1 VTVGRDREQVAFESE
16 LYAELRPL
24 MFSIAYRM
32 LGSVSEADDVVQEA
46 FLRLHQAVMRETSIE
61 TPRSYLATITT
72 RTSIDHLRRARAR
85 REEYVGEWLPE
96 PVLEDP
102 LPNAEEEHEGTAD
115 SLSLAFLVLLET
127 LSPVQ
132 RAVFLL
138 HDVFDYGYR
147 EIATIVGK
155 SEQNCRQLAARARRQ
170 IDERRP
176 RFETSREQRDEL
188 ARRFFEAID
197 HGDTDG
203 LVALLAADAA
213 IYGDGGGKA
222 PSWPRPIFG
231 QRQVADLLAT
241 IGGRI
246 RLLGIRRRSVYVNGQ
261 PGAVFL
267 DPDGGVIN
275 VMSLDIAEGVV
286 QTVRS
291 VVNPEKLGHL
301 GEVGDL
307 GTLLRALRAGE
318 AGEE

>member
-1 VTVGRDREQVAFESE
+1 VQPRDREQVAFEGE
-16 LYAELRPL
+16 VYAELRPL

-46 FLRLHQAVMRETSIE
+46 FLRFHQALQRETSIE
-61 TPRSYLATITT
+61 SPRSYLATITT
-72 RTSIDHLRRARAR
+72 RTSIDHLRRARAH
-85 REEYVGEWLPE
+85 REQYVGEWLPE
-96 PVLEDP
+96 PVVDDP
-102 LPNAEEEHEGTAD
+102 QPNAEEEHEGTAD

-138 HDVFDYGYR
+138 HDVFDYDYR
-147 EIATIVGK
+147 QIATIVGK
-155 SEQNCRQLAARARRQ
+155 SEQNCRQVAVRARRQ

-197 HGDTDG
+197 YGNTDG
-203 LVALLAADAA
+203 LLALLAADAA

-222 PSWPRPIFG
+222 PSFPQPIFG

-241 IGGRI
+241 IGARI

-267 DPDGGVIN
+267 DPDGRLIN
-275 VMSLDIAEGVV
+275 VVSLDIAEGVV

-301 GEVGDL
+301 GEVAD
-307 GTLLRALRAGE
+307 LRALLRSQDEGE

>member
-1 VTVGRDREQVAFESE
+1 VEVRGRDRERVAFESE
-16 LYAELRPL
+16 LYAELRPQ
-24 MFSIAYRM
+24 MFAIAYRM

-46 FLRLHQAVMRETSIE
+46 FLRFHQALLQESNIDS
-61 TPRSYLATITT
+61 PRSYLATITT

-85 REEYVGEWLPE
+85 REQYVGEWLPE

-102 LPNAEEEHEGTAD
+102 LPDDEEHEGTAD

-138 HDVFDYGYR
+138 HDVFDYEYR
-147 EIATIVGK
+147 EIAPIVGK

-176 RFETSREQRDEL
+176 RFESSREQRDEL
-188 ARRFFEAID
+188 AQRFFDAVED
-197 HGDTDG
+197 GDTEG
-203 LVALLAADAA
+203 LLALLAADAA

-222 PSWPRPIFG
+222 PAWPRPIFG
-231 QRQVADLLAT
+231 QRQVAHLLAT
-241 IGGRI
+241 IGARI
-246 RLLGIRRRSVYVNGQ
+246 RPLGVRRRRVYVNGQ
-261 PGAVFL
+261 PGSVFL
-267 DPDGGVIN
+267 DPDGRLIN

-286 QTVRS
+286 QSVRS
-291 VVNPEKLGHL
+291 ILNPEKLGHL

-307 GTLLRALRAGE
+307 RGLLRAEREGE

>member
-1 VTVGRDREQVAFESE
+1 MSGTDPEQVAFESE
-16 LYAELRPL
+16 VYAELRPM
-24 MFSIAYRM
+24 MFAIAYRM

-46 FLRLHQAVMRETSIE
+46 FLRFHQALMQETGIE
-61 TPRSYLATITT
+61 SPRSYLATITT
-72 RTSIDHLRRARAR
+72 RTSIDHMRRARAR
-85 REEYVGEWLPE
+85 REQYVGEWLPE
-96 PVLEDP
+96 PILENRPAD
-102 LPNAEEEHEGTAD
+102 AEEEHEGTAD

-138 HDVFDYGYR
+138 HDVFDYGYP

-188 ARRFFEAID
+188 AQRFFEAID

-231 QRQVADLLAT
+231 ESQVAGWLAT
-241 IGGRI
+241 IGARA
-246 RLLGIRRRSVYVNGQ
+246 RSLGIRRRHVYVNGQ

-267 DPDGGVIN
+267 DPDGRLIN

-291 VVNPEKLGHL
+291 IVNPEKLGHL

-307 GTLLRALRAGE
+307 RALLRALREGE

>member
-46 FLRLHQAVMRETSIE
+46 FLRFHQALMRETSIE

-231 QRQVADLLAT
+231 QRQVAELLAT

-307 GTLLRALRAGE
+307 GALLRAQHAGQADE
-318 AGEE
+318 D

>member
-1 VTVGRDREQVAFESE
+1 MTVGRDREQVAFESE
-16 LYAELRPL
+16 VYAELRPL

-46 FLRLHQAVMRETSIE
+46 FLRFHEALMRETSIE
-61 TPRSYLATITT
+61 SPRSYLATITT
-72 RTSIDHLRRARAR
+72 RASIDHLRRARAR
-85 REEYVGEWLPE
+85 REQYVGEWLPE

-138 HDVFDYGYR
+138 HDVFDYDYR
-147 EIATIVGK
+147 QIAAIVGK
-155 SEQNCRQLAARARRQ
+155 SEENCRQLAVRARRQ

-203 LVALLAADAA
+203 LLALLAADAA

-222 PSWPRPIFG
+222 PSLPRPIFG

-241 IGGRI
+241 IGARV
-246 RLLGIRRRSVYVNGQ
+246 RRLGIRRRSVYVNGQ

-267 DPDGGVIN
+267 DPDGRLIN

-301 GEVGDL
+301 GEVADL
-307 GTLLRALRAGE
+307 RALLRAQGEGE

>member
-1 VTVGRDREQVAFESE
+1 VTVGKDREQVAFESE
-16 LYAELRPL
+16 VYAELRP
-24 MFSIAYRM
+24 MMVSIAYRM

-46 FLRLHQAVMRETSIE
+46 FLRFHQALMRETSIE
-61 TPRSYLATITT
+61 SPRSYLATITT
-72 RTSIDHLRRARAR
+72 RASIDHLRRARAR
-85 REEYVGEWLPE
+85 REQYVGEWLPE
-96 PVLEDP
+96 PVLEGP
-102 LPNAEEEHEGTAD
+102 LPDDEEHEGTAD

-138 HDVFDYGYR
+138 HDVFDYEYR
-147 EIATIVGK
+147 EIAAIVGK
-155 SEQNCRQLAARARRQ
+155 SEQNCRQLAVRARRQ

-203 LVALLAADAA
+203 LLALLAADAA

-222 PSWPRPIFG
+222 PSLPGPIFG
-231 QRQVADLLAT
+231 QRQVAGLLAT
-241 IGGRI
+241 IGARI
-246 RLLGIRRRSVYVNGQ
+246 RRLGIRRRRVYVNGQ

-267 DPDGGVIN
+267 DPEGRLIN
-275 VMSLDIAEGVV
+275 VMSLDIAEGLV

-291 VVNPEKLGHL
+291 IVNPEKLGHL
-301 GEVGDL
+301 GEVADL
-307 GTLLRALRAGE
+307 RALLRAGREGE
-318 AGEE
+318 AGAE

>member
-1 VTVGRDREQVAFESE
+1 MQPGDRELVAFESE
-16 LYAELRPL
+16 VYAELRPL

-46 FLRLHQAVMRETSIE
+46 FLRFHQALMRETNIE
-61 TPRSYLATITT
+61 SPRSYLATLTT

-85 REEYVGEWLPE
+85 REQYVGEWLPE

-138 HDVFDYGYR
+138 HDVFDYEYR
-147 EIATIVGK
+147 EIAAIVGK
-155 SEQNCRQLAARARRQ
+155 SEQNCRQLAVRARRQ

-188 ARRFFEAID
+188 ARRFFEAVD
-197 HGDTDG
+197 QGDTDG
-203 LVALLAADAA
+203 LLALLAADAA

-222 PSWPRPIFG
+222 PALPRPIFG
-231 QRQVADLLAT
+231 QRQVADLLLTFGARL
-241 IGGRI
+241 GG
-246 RLLGIRRRSVYVNGQ
+246 LGIRRRSVYVNGQ

-267 DPDGGVIN
+267 DPDGRLIN
-275 VMSLDIAEGVV
+275 VVSLDIADGVV

-301 GEVGDL
+301 GEVADL
-307 GTLLRALRAGE
+307 RALLRAGREGE
-318 AGEE
+318 AGAE

>member
-1 VTVGRDREQVAFESE
+1 MQPSDREQVAFDSE

-46 FLRLHQAVMRETSIE
+46 FLRFHEALMRETSIE
-61 TPRSYLATITT
+61 SPRSYLATITT
-72 RTSIDHLRRARAR
+72 RASIDHLRRARAR
-85 REEYVGEWLPE
+85 REQYVGEWLPE

-102 LPNAEEEHEGTAD
+102 LPDVEEEHEGTAD

-138 HDVFDYGYR
+138 HDVFDYDYR
-147 EIATIVGK
+147 QIAAIVGK

-176 RFETSREQRDEL
+176 RFESSREQRDEL

-222 PSWPRPIFG
+222 PSWPRPLFG
-231 QRQVADLLAT
+231 QRLVADLLST
-241 IGGRI
+241 IGARGR
-246 RLLGIRRRSVYVNGQ
+246 RLGVRRRSVYVNGQ

-267 DPDGGVIN
+267 DPDGRLIN
-275 VMSLDIAEGVV
+275 VMSLDIADGVV

-291 VVNPEKLGHL
+291 VLNPEKLGHL
-301 GEVGDL
+301 GEVADL
-307 GTLLRALRAGE
+307 RALLRAQREGE
-318 AGEE
+318 VVEE

>member
-1 VTVGRDREQVAFESE
+1 MPGRDPEQVAFESE
-16 LYAELRPL
+16 VYAELRPM

-32 LGSVSEADDVVQEA
+32 LGSVSDADDVVQEA
-46 FLRLHQAVMRETSIE
+46 FLRFHQALTQETSIE
-61 TPRSYLATITT
+61 SPRSYLATITT
-72 RTSIDHLRRARAR
+72 RTSIDYLRRVRAR
-85 REEYVGEWLPE
+85 REQYVGEWLPE

-102 LPNAEEEHEGTAD
+102 LPSAEDEHEGTAD

-138 HDVFDYGYR
+138 HDVFDYDYR
-147 EIATIVGK
+147 QIASIVGK
-155 SEQNCRQLAARARRQ
+155 SEDNCRQLAVRARRQ

-203 LVALLAADAA
+203 LLALLAADAA

-222 PSWPRPIFG
+222 PAWPRPIFG
-231 QRQVADLLAT
+231 QRQVARLLAT
-241 IGGRI
+241 VGAQGR
-246 RLLGIRRRSVYVNGQ
+246 RLGIRRRRVDVNGQ
-261 PGAVFL
+261 PGAVLL
-267 DPDGGVIN
+267 DPDGRLVNVI
-275 VMSLDIAEGVV
+275 SLDIAEGVV
-286 QTVRS
+286 QTVRLI
-291 VVNPEKLGHL
+291 VNPEKLGHL

-307 GTLLRALRAGE
+307 RSLLLAQREGE

>member
-1 VTVGRDREQVAFESE
+1 MPGMDHEQVEFESE
-16 LYAELRPL
+16 LFAELRPQ

-32 LGSVSEADDVVQEA
+32 LGSVSEADDVVQDA
-46 FLRLHQAVMRETSIE
+46 FLRFHQALTRETNIE
-61 TPRSYLATITT
+61 SPSSFLASITT

-85 REEYVGEWLPE
+85 REQYVGEWLPE

-102 LPNAEEEHEGTAD
+102 LPDAEEEHEGTAD

-138 HDVFDYGYR
+138 HDVFDYDYR
-147 EIATIVGK
+147 EIAAIVGK

-176 RFETSREQRDEL
+176 RFETSREQRHEL
-188 ARRFFEAID
+188 ARRFFDAVD

-203 LVALLAADAA
+203 LLTLLAADAA
-213 IYGDGGGKA
+213 FYGDGGGKA
-222 PSWPRPIFG
+222 PAWPQPIFG
-231 QRQVADLLAT
+231 QRHVADLLAT
-241 IGGRI
+241 VGARI
-246 RLLGIRRRSVYVNGQ
+246 RRLGIRRRSVYVNGQ

-267 DPDGGVIN
+267 DPDGRLIN
-275 VMSLDIAEGVV
+275 VVSLDIAEGVV

-307 GTLLRALRAGE
+307 RALLRAQGESE
-318 AGEE
+318 AGDV

>member
-1 VTVGRDREQVAFESE
+1 MPDRDREEVEFESE

-46 FLRLHQAVMRETSIE
+46 FLRFHEALMQETSIE
-61 TPRSYLATITT
+61 SPRSYLATITT
-72 RTSIDHLRRARAR
+72 RASIDHLRRARAR
-85 REEYVGEWLPE
+85 REQYVGEWLPE

-102 LPNAEEEHEGTAD
+102 LPKVEEEHEGTAD

-138 HDVFDYGYR
+138 HDVFDYDYR
-147 EIATIVGK
+147 QIAGIVGK

-188 ARRFFEAID
+188 AQRFFEAID
-197 HGDTDG
+197 HDDSDG
-203 LVALLAADAA
+203 LLALLAADAA

-231 QRQVADLLAT
+231 QRQVADLLTT
-241 IGGRI
+241 IGARI
-246 RLLGIRRRSVYVNGQ
+246 RALGIRRRSVYVNGQ

-267 DPDGGVIN
+267 DPGGRLIN
-275 VMSLDIAEGVV
+275 VVSLDIAEGVV

-301 GEVGDL
+301 GEVAD
-307 GTLLRALRAGE
+307 LRALLSAQREGE

>member
-46 FLRLHQAVMRETSIE
+46 SLRFHQALMQETSIE
-61 TPRSYLATITT
+61 SPRSYLATITT

-85 REEYVGEWLPE
+85 REQYVGEWLPE

-102 LPNAEEEHEGTAD
+102 LLNAEEEHEGTAD

-188 ARRFFEAID
+188 ARRFFEALD
-197 HGDTDG
+197 HGDIDG

-241 IGGRI
+241 IGARI
-246 RLLGIRRRSVYVNGQ
+246 RRLGIRRRSVYVNGQ

-267 DPDGGVIN
+267 DPDGRLIN
-275 VMSLDIAEGVV
+275 VVSLDIAEGVV

-301 GEVGDL
+301 GEVADL
-307 GTLLRALRAGE
+307 RALLRAQGEGE

>member
-1 VTVGRDREQVAFESE
+1 MGRDREQVEFESE
-16 LYAELRPL
+16 VYVELRPL

-46 FLRLHQAVMRETSIE
+46 FLRFHEALMRETSIDS
-61 TPRSYLATITT
+61 PRSYLATITT

-85 REEYVGEWLPE
+85 REQYVGEWLPE

-102 LPNAEEEHEGTAD
+102 PPNAEEEHEGTAD

-138 HDVFDYGYR
+138 HDVFDYDYR
-147 EIATIVGK
+147 QIASIVGK

-176 RFETSREQRDEL
+176 RFETSRQQRDEL
-188 ARRFFEAID
+188 ARRFFEAVD

-203 LVALLAADAA
+203 LLALLAADAA

-222 PSWPRPIFG
+222 PAWPRPIFG

-241 IGGRI
+241 IGARA
-246 RLLGIRRRSVYVNGQ
+246 RTLGIRRRSVYVNGQ

-267 DPDGGVIN
+267 DPDGRLVN
-275 VMSLDIAEGVV
+275 VVSLDIAEGVV

-301 GEVGDL
+301 GEVAD
-307 GTLLRALRAGE
+307 LRALLQTLREGE
-318 AGEE
+318 AGEQ

>member
-46 FLRLHQAVMRETSIE
+46 SLRFHQALMRETSIE
-61 TPRSYLATITT
+61 SPRSYLATITT

-85 REEYVGEWLPE
+85 REQYVGEWLPE

-241 IGGRI
+241 IGARI
-246 RLLGIRRRSVYVNGQ
+246 SRLGIRRRSVYVNGQ

-267 DPDGGVIN
+267 DPDGRLIN
-275 VMSLDIAEGVV
+275 VVSLDIAEGVV

-291 VVNPEKLGHL
+291 IVNPEKLGHL
-301 GEVGDL
+301 GEVADL
-307 GTLLRALRAGE
+307 GALLRTQGEGE
-318 AGEE
+318 AREE

>member
-46 FLRLHQAVMRETSIE
+46 SLRFHQALMRETSIE
-61 TPRSYLATITT
+61 SPRSYLATITT
-72 RTSIDHLRRARAR
+72 RTSIDHLRRGRAR
-85 REEYVGEWLPE
+85 REQYVGEWLPE
-96 PVLEDP
+96 PVLEE
-102 LPNAEEEHEGTAD
+102 LPNAEGEHEGTAD

-241 IGGRI
+241 IGARI
-246 RLLGIRRRSVYVNGQ
+246 SRLGIRRRSVYVNGQ

-267 DPDGGVIN
+267 DPDGRLIN
-275 VMSLDIAEGVV
+275 VVSLDIAEGVV

-291 VVNPEKLGHL
+291 IVNPEKLGHL
-301 GEVGDL
+301 GEVADL
-307 GTLLRALRAGE
+307 GALLRTQGEGE
-318 AGEE
+318 AREE